1 MQAVVR
7 RIAGMTESMKETVT
21 MPKLP
26 VRLHFIVGAMTLALM
41 VALAAPA
48 PAQQRNPDSS
58 VNPTASSVKE
68 DQLLNELNRI
78 SGRCTIPDQK
88 ACTIEQPAG
97 RDWRHFHQVTLR
109 WIAAI
114 CILGM
119 LVLLVFFYLTRGMV
133 RLESG
138 RSGRVLMR
146 FSAFERLMHWMTA
159 TCFIILALS
168 GLNITFGKPLLLPL
182 IGPDA
187 FTTWSQWAKYA
198 HNYLSFPFTIGV
210 FVIFLMWVAWNIPN
224 RVDVEWL
231 KEGGGIVGHR
241 HPPADRFNAGQKMVY
256 WIQVLGGGAMAV
268 TGYLLMFPFYGTNVA
283 DMQLAQVIHGIM
295 AMLYIAV
302 MIAHIYIGSIGME
315 GAFEAMWDGTVDVNW
330 AREHHRLWLEK
341 ETAEGHVSAPPPK
354 GKMQPA
360 E

>member
-68 DQLLNELNRI
+68 DQLFNEFNRI
-78 SGRCTIPDQK
+78 TGRCTIPDQK

-97 RDWRHFHQVTLR
+97 RDWRQFHEVTLR
-109 WIAAI
+109 WIGAI
-114 CILGM
+114 SILGM
-119 LVLLVFFYLTRGMV
+119 LVLLVVFYLVRGMV
-133 RLESG
+133 RI
-138 RSGRVLMR
+138 
-146 FSAFERLMHWMTA
+146 ERLVHWMTA
-159 TCFIILALS
+159 TCFVILALS
-168 GLNITFGKPLLLPL
+168 GLNITFGRPLLLPL

-187 FTTWSQWAKYA
+187 FTAWSQWAKYA

-210 FVIFLMWVAWNIPN
+210 FVIFLMWIIWNLPT

-231 KEGGGIVGHR
+231 KEGGGMVGHK
-241 HPPADRFNAGQKMVY
+241 HPPADRFNAGQKMIY
-256 WIQVLGGGAMAV
+256 WIVVLGGTAV
-268 TGYLLMFPFYGTNVA
+268 AVSGYVLMFPFYGTNVA
-283 DMQLAQVIHGIM
+283 GMQVAQIVHGIVAVLFVA
-295 AMLYIAV
+295 AMLG
-302 MIAHIYIGSIGME
+302 HIYIGTIGME

-330 AREHHRLWLEK
+330 AKEHHSLWLQK
-341 ETAEGHVSAPPPK
+341 EMAEGHVSAPPPK